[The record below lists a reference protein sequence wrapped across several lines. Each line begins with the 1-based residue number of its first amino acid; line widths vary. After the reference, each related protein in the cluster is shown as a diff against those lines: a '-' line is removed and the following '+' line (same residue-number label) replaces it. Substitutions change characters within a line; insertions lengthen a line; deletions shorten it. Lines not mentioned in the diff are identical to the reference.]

1 MNPEEKKYHHPMP
14 KTALISDIHANI
26 DALEA
31 VLTAI
36 DQQGIKEILCLGDI
50 VGYGAAPAECVKLVR
65 ERCSVTLMG
74 NHDEYLVKNP
84 DKFVLSR
91 RIRDPLVL
99 AKETVPKSDVKW
111 LSKLP
116 FTAEVHGF
124 TIVHAS
130 LHHPESFNYLIDRL
144 DALQHFA
151 EQKTPLCFVG
161 HTHSP
166 VVTQSLPDED
176 VRTVPLR
183 DSDNLLDRT
192 QHYAINVGSVG
203 QPRDGNPR
211 AAYGIYNPEDHSF
224 TLRRVSYDI
233 QKAADRIRKAGLP
246 EENASRLF
254 GSE

>member
-1 MNPEEKKYHHPMP
+1 MP
-14 KTALISDIHANI
+14 KIALISDIHANI

-31 VLTAI
+31 VLADI
-36 DQQGIKEILCLGDI
+36 DQQGVEEILCLGDI

-65 ERCSVTLMG
+65 ECCFVTLMG
-74 NHDEYLVKNP
+74 NHDEYLVKDP

-99 AKETVPKSDVKW
+99 AKETVPKDDLKW

-130 LHHPESFNYLIDRL
+130 LHHPELFNYLIDRL

-151 EQKTPLCFVG
+151 EQKTPLCFLG

-166 VVTQSLPDED
+166 VVTQSLPNDD

-183 DSDNLLDRT
+183 DSETLLDRT
-192 QHYAINVGSVG
+192 QRYAINVGSVG

-211 AAYGIYNPEDHSF
+211 AAYGIYDPEYHSF

-233 QKAADRIRKAGLP
+233 SKAAERIIKAGIT
-246 EENASRLF
+246 EGNATRLF
-254 GSE
+254 EAV